1 MTDLHTAVEAFAE
14 SISFVSDDREPLTR
28 SSQTF
33 NQTPYEGSTVDDAIE
48 DGQRAIP
55 LFGW

>member
-28 SSQTF
+28 PSQT
-33 NQTPYEGSTVDDAIE
+33 
-48 DGQRAIP
+48 
-55 LFGW
+55 L